1 MSNSSDLFFTQISS
15 QSLVDKIEQAK
26 GAVILA
32 APGIQLNVAKALV
45 KTAQRLG
52 KEMVIVCLDVSEHA
66 IRLGYGEIQSIEL
79 LKANHLLVQHVEH
92 LRFALIV
99 VDGNGYSF
107 TPNALYLESDAASS
121 LGFNAIK
128 LTPDQTREASVRLS
142 PAAKALALA
151 QCADGPTKEALS
163 QINPTIEPTPVHDTI
178 VAGIGNML
186 KEAPPVAF
194 DVSRQVRV
202 YNAYLQYIELSMT
215 GAAIQRQKI
224 SMPRSLQ
231 ALGTENTELEG
242 RFKTSFDLLAK
253 DNALSSNKLEKD
265 LKEIR
270 DKFTSSL
277 GKDRGRVLLVRNK
290 ERFLKKIEELNKKLT
305 GHGKAVQQ
313 NLQKSID
320 DSKEAIVN
328 IYVPILKASHL
339 EDMVIELGESPSDDT
354 IRTWVTEQLNGVF
367 PCAEELIKKMELRY
381 DFKDLTYETLNKKEF
396 ITYVKK
402 AFKYENW
409 DKAYEESIAAAGTC

>member
-1 MSNSSDLFFTQISS
+1 M
-15 QSLVDKIEQAK
+15 
-26 GAVILA
+26 
-32 APGIQLNVAKALV
+32 
-45 KTAQRLG
+45 
-52 KEMVIVCLDVSEHA
+52 CLDVSEHA

-231 ALGTENTELEG
+231 ALGTANTELEG

-253 DNALSSNKLEKD
+253 DNALSSKKLEKD

-290 ERFLKKIEELNKKLT
+290 ERFLKKIEELDKKLT
-305 GHGKAVQQ
+305 DHGKAVQQ

-328 IYVPILKASHL
+328 IYVPILKANHL
-339 EDMVIELGESPSDDT
+339 EDMVIELGESPNDNT

-396 ITYVKK
+396 ITNVKK